1 MCDKI
6 ILSQLLARS
15 EIHRMNNAKQIK
27 DNLDEALCEA
37 KKIISEIKYGSVTLI
52 VQDGVV
58 IQIERQEK
66 IRLK

>member
-1 MCDKI
+1 MSNIKLKNNLEDA
-6 ILSQLLARS
+6 LS
-15 EIHRMNNAKQIK
+15 
-27 DNLDEALCEA
+27 EA